1 MHGAYN
7 GAMSPRKPSAAEV
20 AALLPLPPATFHV
33 LVALAGDELH
43 GYAILQDVASRTG
56 GAVQL
61 GAGTLYRSIHR
72 MLEQGLVVE
81 SSERPD
87 PAIDDERR
95 RYYRLTPL
103 GAAVARAEASRLAV
117 LVDLAR
123 AKGLAPEGI

>member
-1 MHGAYN
+1 
-7 GAMSPRKPSAAEV
+7 MSTRRPSAAEI
-20 AALLPLPPATFHV
+20 AALLPLPLAHFHI

-56 GAVQL
+56 GTVRL
-61 GAGTLYRSIHR
+61 ETGTLYRSIQR
-72 MLEQGLVVE
+72 LLENGLVVE

-95 RYYRLTPL
+95 RYYRTTPL
-103 GAAVARAEASRLAV
+103 GVAVVRAEAARLAA

-123 AKGLAPEGI
+123 AKGLTPEAI